1 MFTGDG
7 VNGKSQ
13 LLLNLMKHVMGEIGE
28 KIEVTLLTRKRN
40 NANEANPEK
49 IKLVNKRFGFLS
61 EPEHGET

>member
-7 VNGKSQ
+7 ANGKSQ
-13 LLLNLMKHVMGEIGE
+13 LLNLMKHVMGEFGE

-49 IKLVNKRFGFLS
+49 IKLVNKRFGFGFIV
-61 EPEHGET
+61 H